1 MKLLFLHRIDCSQ
14 ISVFAL
20 THFLFSFIVLFF
32 QGVISAAD
40 SGELAGE
47 SLVLASDLNSPSNSE
62 RNQNLPE
69 ELRFDPIFIK
79 FPDLFTDPI
88 MQSSSFEDYEAKKIK
103 EYRALYDAGR
113 SELKQE
119 EYERATRN
127 FSQLIKEAPPVEF
140 RRQALLQLA
149 LVANKQRY
157 YDREFQI
164 YSQYLS
170 RFPDDHNCAL
180 VNLRMGQLLRDQM
193 GAMDQAIEQF
203 FTVISV
209 TTKTSDIEDD
219 YQLLMENIALKA
231 KIELANTYRDD
242 GQFDKAGRNYKR
254 LLTQQHGDD
263 DLAHKLDRPAVHFE
277 VINSYFEGEN
287 WKKVIDEG
295 SEFLKKR
302 EHLSHDKAPDIRFF
316 MAKAYLNQGL
326 DDDAASQLMM
336 IMDTVNDPQ
345 QEDLKGWQLKIGK
358 ELGQIFIKKEKP
370 ESAVEIYEG
379 LLSRLPDVL
388 SHLTA
393 PEQFVEEVD
402 LYFHTAM
409 LKEKLKDNEKAL
421 EFYDKIIKLTTLV
434 GEKNLGSKE
443 AEIRKFSEEQA
454 KLLKWLIEMDS
465 TPSQ

>member
-20 THFLFSFIVLFF
+20 TRFLLSFIVLFF

-40 SGELAGE
+40 SGESAGE
-47 SLVLASDLNSPSNSE
+47 STV

-69 ELRFDPIFIK
+69 ELRLDPIFIK

-88 MQSSSFEDYEAKKIK
+88 MQSSSFEDYEANKIK

-113 SELKQE
+113 YELKQE
-119 EYERATRN
+119 QYERATQY

-149 LVANKQRY
+149 LVANKQGY

-170 RFPDDHNCAL
+170 RWPDDHNRAL

-193 GAMDQAIEQF
+193 GAMDQAIEKF
-203 FTVISV
+203 FTVISI
-209 TTKTSDIEDD
+209 TTKPSDIEGD
-219 YQLLMENIALKA
+219 YQLFMENIALKA
-231 KIELANTYRDD
+231 KIEIANTYRDD
-242 GQFDKAGRNYKR
+242 GQFDKAGRNFKR
-254 LLTQQHGDD
+254 LLTQPHGDD

-295 SEFLKKR
+295 SEFLKKQ
-302 EHLSHDKAPDIRFF
+302 EHLSHVKTPDIRFF

-326 DDDAASQLMM
+326 DDEAASQLMM
-336 IMDTVNDPQ
+336 IMDTVKNPQ
-345 QEDLKGWQLKIGK
+345 QEDPKGWQLKIGK

-370 ESAVEIYEG
+370 QSAAEIYIG

-388 SHLTA
+388 SHLT
-393 PEQFVEEVD
+393 PTEQRVEEVD
-402 LYFHTAM
+402 LYFQTAM
-409 LKEKLKDNEKAL
+409 LKEELKENEKAL
-421 EFYDKIIKLTTLV
+421 EIYDKIIMLTTSV
-434 GEKNLGSKE
+434 GEKNLSSKE
-443 AEIRKFSEEQA
+443 AEIREHSEEQA
-454 KLLKWLIEMDS
+454 KLLKWLIGMDS